1 MTGRLAGPVRKHQR
15 PAYLGCASSAV
26 PGPEGL
32 GEERGES
39 CVVVAAGGP
48 GANGRDT
55 EEADGM
61 ADCTG
66 VGGLTER
73 MARFVAVVSK
83 RLPDDVVDRL
93 SELRLKEDGP
103 LGQTI
108 YDSLFANLEQ
118 AQALDRPC
126 CQDTGVISY
135 FVRAGTGFPLLSSL
149 HQVLVDAVKRAT
161 VLAPLRHN
169 AVEIFDE
176 VNTGTNV
183 GERIP
188 FIHWELVDDGDDVE
202 IEVYMAG
209 GGSSLPGR
217 VITLMP
223 SAGYESIAQYV
234 FDTVV
239 EWGINACP
247 PLVVGVGIA
256 GSSELAALL
265 SKKAILRP
273 IGTRHPNPKGAALEQ
288 LLEHG
293 LNQLGMGPQGLAGRS
308 PVLAVHIES
317 AARHPSTLSAGIS
330 MGCWAHR
337 RGTIRFHRDLSSTIL
352 SHRGVVV

>member
-1 MTGRLAGPVRKHQR
+1 M
-15 PAYLGCASSAV
+15 
-26 PGPEGL
+26 
-32 GEERGES
+32 GEKTRDTKEANGM
-39 CVVVAAGGP
+39 AGG
-48 GANGRDT
+48 G
-55 EEADGM
+55 E
-61 ADCTG
+61 
-66 VGGLTER
+66 VGCMTER
-73 MARFVAVVSK
+73 VAKFVAIVSQ
-83 RLPDDVVDRL
+83 RLPDDVVDKL
-93 SELRLKEDGP
+93 SALRLQEDGP
-103 LGQTI
+103 LGKTI
-108 YDSLFANLEQ
+108 YDSMFANLEQ

-135 FVRAGTGFPLLSSL
+135 FVKAGTRFPLLASL
-149 HQVLVDAVKRAT
+149 HTVLVGAVKRAT
-161 VLAPLRHN
+161 TLAPLRHN

-188 FIHWELVDDGDDVE
+188 YIHWELVDGGDDVE

-217 VITLMP
+217 AITLMP
-223 SAGYESIAQYV
+223 SAGYESIARYV

-256 GSSELAALL
+256 GSSEIAALL

-273 IGTRHPNPKGAALEQ
+273 IGTRHPNPRGAALEQ
-288 LLEHG
+288 LLEQG
-293 LNQLGMGPQGLAGRS
+293 LNELGMGPQGLEGRS

-317 AARHPSTLSAGIS
+317 AARHPSTLAAGIS
-330 MGCWAHR
+330 IGCWAHR
-337 RGTIRFHRDLSSTIL
+337 RGTIRFHRDLSSTII

>member
-1 MTGRLAGPVRKHQR
+1 MTGRASWEPAEKTPCHPVAWDRSAR
-15 PAYLGCASSAV
+15 EGVCPAQ
-26 PGPEGL
+26 
-32 GEERGES
+32 EERR
-39 CVVVAAGGP
+39 VLVPA
-48 GANGRDT
+48 RDT
-55 EEADGM
+55 KEADGM
-61 ADCTG
+61 AGGGD
-66 VGGLTER
+66 VGDMTER
-73 MARFVAVVSK
+73 VANFVAVVSK
-83 RLPDDVVDRL
+83 RLPDDVVDKL
-93 SELRLKEDGP
+93 SELRRKEDGP
-103 LGQTI
+103 LGKTI

-135 FVRAGTGFPLLSSL
+135 FVKAGTRFPLLASL
-149 HQVLVDAVKRAT
+149 PRILVDAVKRAT
-161 VLAPLRHN
+161 SLAPLRHN

-188 FIHWELVDDGDDVE
+188 YIHWELVDDGDDVE

-217 VITLMP
+217 AVTLMP
-223 SAGYESIAQYV
+223 SAGYESIARYV
-234 FDTVV
+234 LDTVV

-256 GSSELAALL
+256 GSSEIASLL

-288 LLEHG
+288 LLEQG
-293 LNQLGMGPQGLAGRS
+293 LNELGMGPQGLEGKS

-317 AARHPSTLSAGIS
+317 AARHPSTLAAGIS
-330 MGCWAHR
+330 IGCWAHR
-337 RGTIRFHRDLSSTIL
+337 RGTIRFHRDLSSTII
-352 SHRGVVV
+352 SHRGVTV

>member
-1 MTGRLAGPVRKHQR
+1 MA
-15 PAYLGCASSAV
+15 ASTDI
-26 PGPEGL
+26 
-32 GEERGES
+32 R
-39 CVVVAAGGP
+39 C
-48 GANGRDT
+48 
-55 EEADGM
+55 M
-61 ADCTG
+61 
-66 VGGLTER
+66 TER
-73 MARFVAVVSK
+73 MAKFVAVVAK

-93 SELRLKEDGP
+93 SALRLQEDGP
-103 LGQTI
+103 LAKAI
-108 YDSLFANLEQ
+108 YDSVFANLEQ

-135 FVRAGTGFPLLSSL
+135 FVKAGVDFPLLPSL
-149 HQVLVDAVKRAT
+149 HQVLVDAVKTAT
-161 VLAPLRHN
+161 SSAPLRHN

-176 VNTGTNV
+176 VNTGNNV

-188 FIHWELVDDGDDVE
+188 FIHWELVGGADEVE

-217 VITLMP
+217 AVTLMP
-223 SAGYESIAQYV
+223 SAGYESIVKYV

-256 GSSELAALL
+256 GSSEIAALL

-288 LLEHG
+288 LLERG
-293 LNQLGMGPQGLAGRS
+293 LNELGMGPQGLEGRS
-308 PVLAVHIES
+308 AVLAVHIES
-317 AARHPSTLSAGIS
+317 AARHPSTLAAGIS
-330 MGCWAHR
+330 IGCWAHR
-337 RGTIRFHRDLSSTIL
+337 RGTIRFHRDLSSTIV